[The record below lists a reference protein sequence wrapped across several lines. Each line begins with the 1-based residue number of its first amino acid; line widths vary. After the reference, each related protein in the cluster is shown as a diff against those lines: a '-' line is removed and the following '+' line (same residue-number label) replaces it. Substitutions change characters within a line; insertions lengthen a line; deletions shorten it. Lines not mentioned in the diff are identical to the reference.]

1 MNRKRDRT
9 FVLINFY
16 KKIENKNIFL
26 DIRFKTYL
34 ITNLHIN
41 TKPQCS
47 ILLQME
53 EIHIEISTSFLSG
66 HWLKQISIASDS
78 GV

>member
-1 MNRKRDRT
+1 MNRRKDRT

-16 KKIENKNIFL
+16 KNIENKNIFL
-26 DIRFKTYL
+26 DIWFKTYL

-41 TKPQCS
+41 TKSQCS

-53 EIHIEISTSFLSG
+53 EIHIEISTSFLG
-66 HWLKQISIASDS
+66 RHWLKQISIASGS
-78 GV
+78 SV